1 MTTFT
6 ITAEHLTQYVSRVEH
21 LEEEKKSIAEN
32 IKEVFAEAKGDG
44 FDVKALKEIIRIR
57 KIEAGELEELECLL
71 DIYRRALGML
81 PELD

>member
-57 KIEAGELEELECLL
+57 KIEAGELEELEYLL